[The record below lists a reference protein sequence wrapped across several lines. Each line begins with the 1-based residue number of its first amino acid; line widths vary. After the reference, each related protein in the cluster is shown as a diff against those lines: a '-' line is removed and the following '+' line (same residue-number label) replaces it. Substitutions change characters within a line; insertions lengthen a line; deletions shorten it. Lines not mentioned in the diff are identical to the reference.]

1 MKILQLPAYFLPHKG
16 GMEYHIYNLC
26 KQFVKADHEVVVL
39 TSNIGA
45 KRDEEVLDGIVIK
58 RVPAF
63 SFMQCPISFN
73 LPFMLLKLIHK
84 EKPDV
89 LHIRYPHPYFLEV
102 GVLAGILKKIPIVL
116 NCHGKEMQFNSSKN
130 LLMKPYNKIFFNL
143 ALSKASQ
150 IITNTKGAVITS
162 SYLSKYE
169 HKIKAIHPG
178 VDTQRFN
185 PHLNT
190 NLKERMGLENNKILL
205 YVGALREYKGLTYL
219 IHAMPIII
227 DNIPNVKLI
236 VVGKGEEEEKLKN
249 MVKKL
254 NLTKYVM
261 FTGFVFD
268 EDLIEYYSICDV
280 FVLPSP
286 TLMESWGNVALEAMA
301 MEKPAIVTV
310 GAGVAEFFKEE
321 KIGVLAKPK
330 DYKDIAKKI
339 IQLLSDEE
347 LRREIGVR
355 GRKVILENCNW
366 KKIAQKYLEIYENIK
381 GNIT

>member
-1 MKILQLPAYFLPHKG
+1 
-16 GMEYHIYNLC
+16 
-26 KQFVKADHEVVVL
+26 
-39 TSNIGA
+39 
-45 KRDEEVLDGIVIK
+45 
-58 RVPAF
+58 
-63 SFMQCPISFN
+63 
-73 LPFMLLKLIHK
+73 
-84 EKPDV
+84 
-89 LHIRYPHPYFLEV
+89 V